1 MKGFSMNLT
10 ALLLI
15 QATCVAGFVASKNE
29 KGIHVL
35 GKPRPIGA
43 LSPKTLVRAA
53 ASASSEIPTY
63 AQEKKKTLKDFR
75 KEGGILTFNTPIGA
89 LNPYAIYYGLTSLFL
104 GIPWYIALKTCQF
117 LYWITGGRFDKKVR
131 KSWVCCI
138 VPLSVCVSNSCRAFR
153 DAYQSLSVTS
163 GVWL

>member
-43 LSPKTLVRAA
+43 LSPKTLVRATS
-53 ASASSEIPTY
+53 SASGEIPTY
-63 AQEKKKTLKDFR
+63 VKKKTLKDFR

-89 LNPYAIYYGLTSLFL
+89 LNPFAIYYGLTSLVL
-104 GIPWYIALKTCQF
+104 GIPWFIALKSCQF

-131 KSWVCCI
+131 K
-138 VPLSVCVSNSCRAFR
+138 
-153 DAYQSLSVTS
+153 
-163 GVWL
+163 